1 MCHINH
7 VYRFNL
13 RLAWLCMVIFSLLIQ
28 GCKAEQPKKS
38 ETKWPAKA
46 MEYRVYRIIDVA
58 DPDDQEPV
66 KAKLSVSYFHGLLTQ
81 VDAEQLFGDAKRFAV
96 DAHGNRISPLAAK
109 NQHLMSMVK
118 GKHARHWL
126 SIAPD
131 GLISSSVDVNGDRV
145 VDLVDTITSDHTHTI
160 IANELGR
167 EFLREWLNGLNPF
180 CDEIVGLGSIPLFG
194 CEDSD
199 TGGDS
204 GGGEGPGGAG
214 IGDPLEDICAEYRSG
229 QPAFDPSGG
238 VYSHGGHGWGRLSRV
253 GVQSARH
260 REDGRVTHRW
270 YTIGARVYT
279 DDAGNHVSTYRE
291 VRYWDKDG
299 NLVRTVEERV
309 DHDGNGTRTV
319 IDHHTDGS
327 RSTRSSRF
335 NTTVNSDGTY
345 STPPAMND
353 PDAPESHKQYYN
365 DSDDETRDNL
375 DNLQRW
381 PEEVTGT
388 GSETHPGDPDVG
400 VDGDWEIWCKATTPG
415 QNPSGLEIVTAEDH
429 SLFDREI
436 CIDSLN
442 GSAGQNCITIDSSRL
457 MDIES
462 VLDPPG
468 AGTNCGDFEQ
478 PGPDGTCGP
487 ASGMIRLLGQH
498 VDLSAIKIDDIEIC
512 DPLVCQPG
520 FFD

>member
-1 MCHINH
+1 MRNSKRQGFLWIC
-7 VYRFNL
+7 F
-13 RLAWLCMVIFSLLIQ
+13 MVLGFMIQ
-28 GCKAEQPKKS
+28 GCAADQPKPKES
-38 ETKWPAKA
+38 EWPDQAL
-46 MEYRVYRIIDVA
+46 EYRVYRISDGASEEKQVPA
-58 DPDDQEPV
+58 
-66 KAKLSVSYFHGLLTQ
+66 KAKLQVSYFRGLLTDA
-81 VDAEQLFGDAKRFAV
+81 DAEQRFGDEKSFAI
-96 DAHGNRISPLAAK
+96 DAFGNGISPLAAK
-109 NQHLMSMVK
+109 DQHLMSMVT
-118 GKHARHWL
+118 GKHARNWL
-126 SIAPD
+126 SIASD
-131 GLISSSVDVNGDRV
+131 GLISSSVDIDGDRV
-145 VDLVDTITSDHTHTI
+145 VDLVDTITSDHVHTI

-167 EFLREWLNGLNPF
+167 EFLSEWLKGLNPL
-180 CDEIVGLGSIPLFG
+180 CDDIAGFGSIPLFG
-194 CEDSD
+194 CDDADS
-199 TGGDS
+199 GGGP

-214 IGDPLEDICAEYRSG
+214 IGDPLEDICAEYRDG
-229 QPAFDPSGG
+229 QTAFDPSGG
-238 VYSHGGHGWGRLSRV
+238 VYTHGGHGWGRLSRA

-260 REDGRVTHRW
+260 SEDGGITYRW
-270 YTIGARVYT
+270 YTIGARVYF

-291 VRYWDKDG
+291 VRYWDTDG

-319 IDHHTDGS
+319 IDHNADGT
-327 RSTRSSRF
+327 RTTRSSRF
-335 NTTVNSDGTY
+335 RTTVNSDGTY

-353 PDAPESHKQYYN
+353 PDAPDSHKEYYN
-365 DSDDETRDNL
+365 ESDDETRDNL
-375 DNLQRW
+375 DNLRRW

-388 GSETHPGDPDVG
+388 GGETHPGTPDVG
-400 VDGDWEIWCKATTPG
+400 VDGDWEIWCKATAPG
-415 QNPSGLEIVTAEDH
+415 QNPSGLEIVTVEDH
-429 SLFDREI
+429 GLFDKEI

-442 GSAGQNCITIDSSRL
+442 GSTGQNCITIDSSRL

-487 ASGMIRLLGQH
+487 ASGIIRLLGQH